1 MFWEYDK
8 LVSLFWGK
16 FVVDV
21 FVYNDLTYY
30 KMVASWLQNSIK
42 NKIIYGIIRNPILDM
57 V

>member
-8 LVSLFWGK
+8 LVILFEGK

-30 KMVASWLQNSIK
+30 KMVASWLQKSIK
-42 NKIIYGIIRNPILDM
+42 NKIIYGIIRISILDLA
-57 V
+57 